1 MSSATRSCRHPY
13 LPRSATEIGVLQSL
27 SDTCDV
33 FGADD
38 GSGLVLLT
46 DDPVEFHPSA
56 KTVNVVAL
64 PRLEDAFDH
73 VNVATQ
79 TIGLYPAAP
88 RR

>member
-1 MSSATRSCRHPY
+1 M
-13 LPRSATEIGVLQSL
+13 
-27 SDTCDV
+27 

-79 TIGLYPAAP
+79 TIGLYPAHRAAEL
-88 RR
+88 RDGWRHAACSGLSR